1 MRVVGHGLRGKL
13 RGTANRTWGDVTQMS
28 KRAML
33 RLGVV
38 PPPFR
43 VSIDI
48 TDRCNFQCPTCSKWH
63 HPPSPE
69 ELRLDEWRSILD
81 RLRGVPV
88 LREIAIGGGE
98 PFVRADVLQVVALA
112 EERGFRTHL
121 ISNGWLVD
129 EGLLWDVE
137 QAGLDTLMISL
148 NSLTASV
155 HDESRGKVGSHERIM
170 DLVEAWAA
178 GKHETKLC
186 LSTVVIEPNCG
197 ELAGLARFVED
208 KGIAGIMY
216 QVLLPTE
223 VHYSF
228 CAMPSMPQLDA
239 AWPGHDPLWVRSLP
253 TLGRQVGELLK
264 MQAGGYPILNPPTQL
279 RRFVIYYEDPQ
290 RAAVTPCLGTLSRLH
305 IDPLGEMRLC
315 YGYPPIGNILQD
327 DPLKVWRG
335 EQARQI
341 RRASTECIRPC
352 RMLNC
357 NL

>member
-1 MRVVGHGLRGKL
+1 MPVVSRGLTGKL
-13 RGTANRTWGDVTQMS
+13 RGAANRARGDATQMS

-33 RLGVV
+33 RLGIV

-69 ELRLDEWRSILD
+69 ELSLDQWQLVLD
-81 RLRGVPV
+81 RLRGVP
-88 LREIAIGGGE
+88 LLGEIAIGGGE
-98 PFVRADVLQVVALA
+98 PFVRADVLQVVELA
-112 EERGFRTHL
+112 RERGFRTHL

-129 EGLLWDVE
+129 ESLLRDAE

-148 NSLTASV
+148 NSLTASI
-155 HDESRGKVGSHERIM
+155 HDDSRGKTGSHERIM
-170 DLVEAWAA
+170 GLVEAWAA
-178 GKHETKLC
+178 GEHKTKLC
-186 LSTVVIEPNCG
+186 LSTIVIEANCG
-197 ELAGLARFVED
+197 ELAGLARFAQE
-208 KGIAGIMY
+208 KGISGIMY

-228 CAMPSMPQLDA
+228 CATPSMPQLDA
-239 AWPGHDPLWVRSLP
+239 AWHEHHPLWVRSLP
-253 TLGRQVGELLK
+253 TLEQQISDLLELRAEGL
-264 MQAGGYPILNPPTQL
+264 PILNPTAQL
-279 RRFVIYYEDPQ
+279 RRFVTYYEDPR

-315 YGYPPIGNILQD
+315 YGYPPIGNILRD
-327 DPLKVWRG
+327 DPRQAWRG
-335 EQARQI
+335 GQAKQI
-341 RRASTECIRPC
+341 RQASTECTRPC